1 MGRHDGLMYHTLG
14 QRKGLGIGGVKGMGE
29 DPFYVVEKDLVNN
42 VLVVAQGHDNSALL
56 SSGLIASQLH
66 WVDRQPICQ
75 PVRCTVK
82 PVIVKRIF
90 PARFNRLTMKPFGW
104 CLMNHKLL

>member
-1 MGRHDGLMYHTLG
+1 MVGHHDGLMYHTLG

-56 SSGLIASQLH
+56 SSQFHREPVTLGGSPTDSPASPLH
-66 WVDRQPICQ
+66 RQNPLSS
-75 PVRCTVK
+75 RGYSLRDSTD
-82 PVIVKRIF
+82 
-90 PARFNRLTMKPFGW
+90 
-104 CLMNHKLL
+104 